1 LSRRT
6 DSSAVMSTVARTVT
20 IGCLATVRVR
30 SDRIGY
36 FAPQQHEWSCMTLL
50 PWHKRQDE
58 KWCRSRK
65 AGFDHRLVYTADPP
79 ICIKM
84 LVGLRRGLK

>member
-1 LSRRT
+1 
-6 DSSAVMSTVARTVT
+6 
-20 IGCLATVRVR
+20 
-30 SDRIGY
+30 
-36 FAPQQHEWSCMTLL
+36 MTLL